1 MPCALHAN
9 RAISGPPLGGEP
21 IRPRF
26 CQDIHV
32 SGRPPAPSPALCS
45 KQQRAGEPDRG
56 PVGPRP
62 GEKLIPEREVNDSL
76 ILAEAALANCTVL
89 ITSDEHLRA
98 ADPTLL
104 SLALKVCDVNA
115 ILVRT
120 PREIV
125 RQFG

>member
-1 MPCALHAN
+1 LQHLV
-9 RAISGPPLGGEP
+9 RVWGFRPLDF
-21 IRPRF
+21 I
-26 CQDIHV
+26 
-32 SGRPPAPSPALCS
+32 
-45 KQQRAGEPDRG
+45 
-56 PVGPRP
+56 PVGHGIVESVACRLR
-62 GEKLIPEREVNDSL
+62 GDGLIPEREVNDSF
-76 ILAEAALANCTVL
+76 ILAEAALADCTIL

-104 SLALKVCDVNA
+104 SLALKACDVNA